1 MNLGKRKYWIGS
13 FFTLLFF
20 LLLYLIQAVESQDPS
35 SSIKNMW
42 DAFWYSIVTLTTV
55 GYGDSYPVT
64 VSGKILGL
72 ILILMSLGLLSVLI
86 GNIASQI
93 NRYMERKKLGFFGT
107 DQSDHIVI
115 VGWNEIGRLIVEQ
128 VVQAGQSVVVVSE
141 KKEAIE
147 RLNEDYPER
156 VFGVHGEKVWSLE
169 SVERAKM
176 NQASSIYINVSDD
189 SSALVTLINIRQQCA
204 KAQIVVRL
212 TNTDLKST
220 FLNAGATYIIPE
232 QEISSKLAASFL
244 FEPEVALFTEDLI
257 TTAGEDKE
265 NFDLQQYRVSEDS
278 PVSGWN
284 YGRAFTEIKKDY
296 NAILVG
302 LSKGQ
307 KLHKN
312 PADDTPID
320 AGDYLLL
327 IANGAS
333 QEQLEKA
340 FGVKQGR

>member
-1 MNLGKRKYWIGS
+1 MNFGKRKYWIWGVL
-13 FFTLLFF
+13 TALFF
-20 LLLYLIQAVESQDPS
+20 LLLYLIQAVESQDPN

-55 GYGDSYPVT
+55 GYGDSFPVT
-64 VSGKILGL
+64 VTGKILGL
-72 ILILMSLGLLSVLI
+72 VLIFMSLGLLSVLI

-93 NRYMERKKLGFFGT
+93 NRYMERKRLGFFGT
-107 DQSDHIVI
+107 NETNHIVI
-115 VGWNEIGRLIVEQ
+115 IGWNDIGRLIVEQ
-128 VVQAGQSVVVVSE
+128 VIQAGQSVVVVSE

-156 VFGVHGEKVWSLE
+156 VFGVHGEKVWSAE

-176 NQASSIYINVSDD
+176 NEASSIYINVSED
-189 SSALVTLINIRQQCA
+189 SAALVTLINIRQHCA

-257 TTAGEDKE
+257 TTAGDDNE
-265 NFDLQQYRVSEDS
+265 NFDLQQYRVSDNS
-278 PVSGWN
+278 PVAGWE
-284 YGRAFTEIKKDY
+284 YGMAFTQIKKDY

-312 PADDTPID
+312 PADHTRID
-320 AGDYLLL
+320 NGDYLLL

-333 QEQLEKA
+333 QGQLEKA